1 LVGPVPLTYRNYLC
15 ALRAAMGREP
25 APVLSMPT
33 GLVLVSAWI
42 GERVSGAVLTR
53 ENLGMVERGNT
64 ADAAMTKTL
73 LGWAPRHVATFIA
86 PQEAMLLAREAR
98 WLLKILRVSL
108 ALVWI
113 GSGAVSLGLGS
124 RRVPPV
130 GDEANEPERASI
142 APALV
147 DPRR

>member
-1 LVGPVPLTYRNYLC
+1 
-15 ALRAAMGREP
+15 MGREP

-64 ADAAMTKTL
+64 ADPAMTKTL

-113 GSGAVSLGLGS
+113 GSGAVSLGLY
-124 RRVPPV
+124 PV
-130 GDEANEPERASI
+130 ARSLDLLAAVG
-142 APALV
+142 
-147 DPRR
+147 